1 MKIYPPLM
9 VLFGILA
16 QLLIGYVAP
25 VRPILNETWQYI
37 GVGLMLFGFTLIFLV
52 ARSFRTNETT
62 IIPDGRPSTLMENG
76 LFAYSRNPIYLSMTI
91 FLLGSALAVG
101 QILCQLLCCSC
112 GKFGLLKKRKAW
124 KLNLGKFIAT
134 IKCGCGAGYNRGA
147 GAGSG
152 GTIFYS
158 LTVHIAALNLPH
170 ALFSD
175 SFDVSHRVC
184 RQ

>member
-9 VLFGILA
+9 VLSGILA

-101 QILCQLLCCSC
+101 QIWALAIVPVFVLLVRQIWIFKEEESLEAE
-112 GKFGLLKKRKAW
+112 FGQIYRNYKM
-124 KLNLGKFIAT
+124 
-134 IKCGCGAGYNRGA
+134 
-147 GAGSG
+147 
-152 GTIFYS
+152 
-158 LTVHIAALNLPH
+158 
-170 ALFSD
+170 
-175 SFDVSHRVC
+175 RV
-184 RQ
+184 RRWL